1 MPIENRSQNLFD
13 DKGLNITP
21 ASSVDSL
28 NYQDNRNFN
37 FSSHSSF
44 QTTENALELD
54 VNELGR
60 KSRKSTK
67 AKSSKAAKA
76 DLVIQ
81 NASAPSVATAG
92 STIQISYQVK
102 NKGKNNAGFNYTNF
116 YLSKDKSISNDDSFL
131 GWNWIGS
138 IEAGNSV
145 SQSQNV
151 TLDSN
156 IAPGNY
162 FLLYR
167 ADALDNVLETNNS
180 NNVVAREI
188 NITGTGGKGYN
199 STSGYGLIDASA
211 AVAKAIGQN
220 TFADVPD
227 LGGNN
232 WGADLVKAP
241 EAWAKGYTGKGTVV
255 AVLDCG
261 VDYNHP
267 DLSAN
272 IWTNSKE
279 IAGNGQDDDGNG
291 FIDDVYGW
299 NFDANNNNTL
309 DVAGHGTHVAGTIAG
324 ANNNFGVTGIA
335 YDTKIMPVKVL
346 DDNGYGSYNAIANG
360 IYYAVNNGADVINL
374 SLGGDYPNSTLQ
386 KAIEY
391 ASSKGAIV
399 VMAAGNDGGEAPLYP
414 AQYAEN
420 WGIAVGAVDQNKN
433 MASFSNRAGTNSLTY
448 VTAPGVDVYSTIP
461 GNKYAFYNG
470 TSMATPHVAGVVALM
485 LSANPNLTDAQVRQ
499 IIAETAG
506 NSMQATA
513 KSGNATSI
521 TDNNTASLSSQANIT
536 KQSNIASF
544 DAIASL
550 TNLNINTNSTSPSQ
564 TTSFSYN
571 NTDTSENNFLNPNLW
586 SQFLN
591 YYDSAIATDSQT
603 MEAASMLNK
612 RRILLEQYSEWLVNP
627 ST

>member
-1 MPIENRSQNLFD
+1 MPIDNRSHNLFD

-44 QTTENALELD
+44 QTTENALEPD

-156 IAPGNY
+156 IASGNY

-232 WGADLVKAP
+232 WGADMVKAP
-241 EAWAKGYTGKGTVV
+241 EVWAKGYTGEGVIV
-255 AVLDCG
+255 AVVDTG

-267 DLSAN
+267 DFSTN

-279 IAGNGQDDDGNG
+279 IAGNGKDDDGNG
-291 FIDDVYGW
+291 YIDDVYGW
-299 NFDANNNNTL
+299 NFDGNNNNSF
-309 DVAGHGTHVAGTIAG
+309 DDNGHGTHVAGTIAG
-324 ANNNFGVTGIA
+324 VKNSFGVTGIA
-335 YDTKIMPVKVL
+335 YNAKIMSVKVM
-346 DDNGYGSYNAIANG
+346 DSSGQGYYSAIANG
-360 IYYAVNNGADVINL
+360 VRYAVNNGARVINL
-374 SLGGDYPNSTLQ
+374 SLGGSSSDSYLQ
-386 KAIEY
+386 SAVQY
-391 ASSKGAIV
+391 AASKGAIV
-399 VMAAGNDGGEAPLYP
+399 VMAAGNNGGSVPDYP
-414 AQYAEN
+414 ARYAEN
-420 WGIAVGAVDQNKN
+420 WGLAVGAVDKYNN
-433 MASFSNRAGTNSLTY
+433 LASFSNRAGTNPLAY
-448 VTAPGVDVYSTIP
+448 VTAPGVNIYSTIP
-461 GNKYAFYNG
+461 GNKYASYSG

-485 LSANPNLTDAQVRQ
+485 LSANPNLTDSQVRQ
-499 IIAETAG
+499 IITQISGTTTQSKVATTTYTANG
-506 NSMQATA
+506 DAATFRISA
-513 KSGNATSI
+513 SSFSSNNIATSSDTVI
-521 TDNNTASLSSQANIT
+521 SSN
-536 KQSNIASF
+536 S
-544 DAIASL
+544 
-550 TNLNINTNSTSPSQ
+550 TNSVDK
-564 TTSFSYN
+564 N
-571 NTDTSENNFLNPNLW
+571 NLFENLHTWTDFGNDYKNSVADTSYMSISSEEYTQGENIVKNGKKP
-586 SQFLN
+586 
-591 YYDSAIATDSQT
+591 
-603 MEAASMLNK
+603 
-612 RRILLEQYSEWLVNP
+612 LETVYEIVG
-627 ST
+627 

>member
-1 MPIENRSQNLFD
+1 MPIDNRNHKLFD
-13 DKGLNITP
+13 AQGLNITP
-21 ASSVDSL
+21 AYSVDGFNS
-28 NYQDNRNFN
+28 QDNHNLH

-44 QTTENALELD
+44 QANENALES
-54 VNELGR
+54 ELHELER
-60 KSRKSTK
+60 QNRKSTK
-67 AKSSKAAKA
+67 TKSSKTAKA

-81 NASAPSVATAG
+81 NASAPGTAMAG

-116 YLSKDKSISNDDSFL
+116 YLSKDKSISDDDSFL

-145 SQSQNV
+145 SQSHNV
-151 TLDSN
+151 NLDSN
-156 IAPGNY
+156 ITPGNY
-162 FLLYR
+162 YLLYK

-188 NITGTGGKGYN
+188 NIINKDTGGYS

-220 TFADVPD
+220 SFADVPD

-261 VDYNHP
+261 VDYNHS

-279 IAGNGQDDDGNG
+279 IAGNGKDDDGNG

-299 NFDANNNNTL
+299 NFDGNNNNTL

-346 DDNGYGSYNAIANG
+346 DDNGYGSYSAIANG
-360 IYYAVNNGADVINL
+360 IYYAVNNGAGIINL
-374 SLGGDYPNSTLQ
+374 SLGGNYPNSTLQ

-391 ASSKGAIV
+391 ASSKGVIV
-399 VMAAGNDGGEAPLYP
+399 VMAAGNDGGEKPIYP
-414 AQYAEN
+414 ARYAEN
-420 WGIAVGAVDQNKN
+420 WGIAVGAVDQNNN
-433 MASFSNRAGTNSLTY
+433 MAGFSNRAGNNPLTY

-470 TSMATPHVAGVVALM
+470 TSMATPHVTGVVALM
-485 LSANPNLTDAQVRQ
+485 LSANPNLTDAQIRQ
-499 IIAETAG
+499 IIAQTSA

-513 KSGNATSI
+513 
-521 TDNNTASLSSQANIT
+521 NIT
-536 KQSNIASF
+536 KSSNIDSF
-544 DAIASL
+544 EAIASV
-550 TNLNINTNSTSPSQ
+550 TSSNINANSTSLS
-564 TTSFSYN
+564 
-571 NTDTSENNFLNPNLW
+571 
-586 SQFLN
+586 
-591 YYDSAIATDSQT
+591 
-603 MEAASMLNK
+603 
-612 RRILLEQYSEWLVNP
+612 
-627 ST
+627 